1 MKKTNFTKTRMVK
14 NWLMIVAFLFT
25 SFSVTQLNAQCQ
37 LNAEDDV
44 FISVD
49 DNCEAMLTMELF
61 LTDDGVKCPDAGYYT
76 FQVVSLDMNT
86 TYYVEAQNLVVSN
99 DSLDYGVKYI
109 AIVRAYDANDNL
121 LNTAMPRFLIQDKKP
136 PVFTCPTDTID
147 IKCYDQEVYTP
158 VVADNCTPDNKLN
171 IVKIDDKIWDNDCS
185 NPTVDPLV
193 NRIID
198 RSFIAIDESGNQS
211 DTCSIVIRV
220 SGLNQF
226 ELSNMVRWPKD
237 LVKAHGTAISCKDA
251 DSYKDANGDFNPNKT
266 GWPSLVYPDNFPTA
280 FETAH
285 NDLTD
290 TVVLDNNCN
299 FACKVAAT
307 YIDVTIN
314 TCPTCIE
321 KVLRTWSVTEQTC
334 NYPWLFT
341 FPNFQTIEVV
351 DTIPPVIVCPDN
363 ETITTNTIG
372 NFDPTSAGALDC
384 GARYTFPKPTIT
396 DECSNYTVWTIAV
409 MNDLGH
415 PVMFA
420 DTNETKHTVSRDL
433 PLGVNTVTYT
443 AYDNCGNKA
452 SCEWTVTVEDN
463 TPPVAVC
470 QQFTTVSLTY
480 DGEAQIFAPSFD
492 SGSYDDCSIDSFGVR
507 RMDNKIDCEGHVDTD
522 VNNFFDYV
530 TFCCDDIADDPITVI
545 MRVWDKGGRHNDCM
559 VQVTVQ
565 DKLPPQITCPP
576 SICVE
581 CTYPFVLDKA
591 GLAEAFGTVVQG
603 YDNREVHTISGNY
616 GSQYRYD
623 IFSDT
628 WDCDKPETN
637 FKFKDGWSRDNCNLE
652 MDDSYVDNR
661 TQCNEG
667 NIVRTFKVSDPNG
680 YAECTQTIHFFNPHP
695 FDKYDIR
702 WPADYPVEGC
712 YNEAAYGPDITGW
725 PKLNEDAC
733 DLVAANYKD
742 DVFHFN
748 DDKFDVE
755 GVCFKVIRHWTV
767 MDWCQK
773 YPDNY
778 PNPALAGKFYTWHYD
793 QVIMVSEYTPPAFT
807 TTCEDKETC
816 TYDSECES
824 GYIELSMSAHDDC
837 TTDENLKWRYRI
849 YDDDNNDGSFDKLI
863 VDSKDFTFP
872 HNIISGA
879 TASASG
885 TYPIGK
891 HRIVWTVWDQCGN
904 KAVCDKFFTIKNCKK
919 PTPRC
924 IDHIVIEMMPLD
936 AGTDGIADW
945 AMIEVGAQLVEVCC
959 AKSSHPCGYPLKY
972 SFSADT
978 SDTKRTYY
986 CGNDGAD
993 PSWYSVDPAVGHLEP
1008 IEMWVTALLPD
1019 GTITQDNCVTNID
1032 FQDNNHACDA
1042 PDGLVSVSGMVTTTQ
1057 DEPINKVKI
1066 ELQGSEEAPQN
1077 TGDNGTFEFD
1087 VNSNK
1092 NYNLALSKDGDDL
1105 SGITTLDIVLIQKHL
1120 LGIKKFDNPYK
1131 MIAANVND
1139 DEKVTASDIL
1149 KIRKLILGSIDDIG
1163 ESWLFLPKDYTFA
1176 NPSHPFTT
1184 ELPKAVKI
1192 NPTDDMFVNFY
1203 GIKLGDV
1210 NMSLNVLEA
1219 RSSEELVLTV
1229 DDINVQAGQV
1239 EVPVYANDFN
1249 NVEGFQYTVDFD
1261 ASAMQFEGIESGL
1274 IEINN
1279 SNIGTTR
1286 VTNGKLTMSWDKN
1299 SEIIS
1304 GADEPLFTLKFNTIK
1319 NANLSDIMSINSS
1332 VTKKEAYNSNLEV
1345 MDVKLQYRSSNVN
1358 TFELYQNTP
1367 NPFSTITDIS
1377 FNLPESSTGTIS
1389 IYDLSGKVLKV
1400 ISKDFEKGMN
1410 TVRIKKSD
1418 LNVSGVLY
1426 YRLETGDYTA
1436 TKKMILIK

>member
-1 MKKTNFTKTRMVK
+1 MKKTNFTKTKTVK

-37 LNAEDDV
+37 LNAEDHV
-44 FISVD
+44 HVILSD
-49 DNCEAMLTMELF
+49 DNCDAMLMENMF
-61 LTDDGVKCPDAGYYT
+61 LTDDGAKCAVADHYEFEVRSADGSTVLIPMTENAVLDNTFIGGPYMLMIEAHDAAHNVLNSAMLT
-76 FQVVSLDMNT
+76 FDV
-86 TYYVEAQNLVVSN
+86 A
-99 DSLDYGVKYI
+99 
-109 AIVRAYDANDNL
+109 
-121 LNTAMPRFLIQDKKP
+121 DKMP

-185 NPTVDPLV
+185 DPTVDPLV

-220 SGLNQF
+220 TGLTQL
-226 ELSNMVRWPKD
+226 ELGAMVKWPKD
-237 LVKAHGTAISCKDA
+237 LVQAHGTAISCKDA
-251 DSYKDANGDFNPNKT
+251 DSYKDTNGDFDPNKT
-266 GWPSLVYPDNFPTA
+266 GWPYLVYPDNFPTD
-280 FETAH
+280 FEKAQH
-285 NDLTD
+285 DATD

-351 DTIPPVIVCPDN
+351 DTIPPVIVCPEN
-363 ETITTNTIG
+363 ETITTNTVG

-384 GARYTFPKPTIT
+384 GARYTFPVPTIT
-396 DECSNYTVWTIAV
+396 DECHEHTVWTIAV

-443 AYDNCGNKA
+443 AYDNCGNKTE
-452 SCEWTVTVEDN
+452 CEWTVTVEDN

-492 SGSYDDCSIDSFGVR
+492 SGSYDDCSIDHFGVR

-530 TFCCDDIADDPITVI
+530 TFCCDDITDDPVTVI

-616 GSQYRYD
+616 GSQYRQ
-623 IFSDT
+623 ISTDT

-652 MDDSYVDNR
+652 MNDVFVDNR
-661 TQCNEG
+661 TQCNTGE
-667 NIVRTFKVSDPNG
+667 IVRTFTVSDPNG
-680 YAECTQTIHFFNPHP
+680 SASCTQTIHFFNPHP
-695 FDKYDIR
+695 FTDDNIIWPRDKNMT
-702 WPADYPVEGC
+702 AC
-712 YNEAAYGPDITGW
+712 SNEAAYGPDVTGY
-725 PKLNEDAC
+725 PIMNDDNCAM
-733 DLVAANYKD
+733 VAANYKD

-748 DDKFDVE
+748 DDRLDAE

-767 MDWCQK
+767 MDWCQR
-773 YPDNY
+773 Y
-778 PNPALAGKFYTWHYD
+778 PNPYPKHPELAGKFYTWSWD
-793 QVIMVSEYTPPAFT
+793 QVIMISENTPPEFT

-816 TYDSECES
+816 TYDSECEG
-824 GYIELSMSAHDDC
+824 GYIELSMSAHDGC
-837 TTDENLKWRYRI
+837 TTDDNLRWRYRI
-849 YDDDNNDGSFDKLI
+849 DYNDDGSFD
-863 VDSKDFTFP
+863 VDSKTFANP
-872 HNIISGA
+872 IISGA

-959 AKSSHPCGYPLKY
+959 AKSSHPCGYDLKY

-978 SDTKRTYY
+978 TDVRRTYY
-986 CGNDGAD
+986 CGNDNPD

-1008 IEMWVTALLPD
+1008 VEMWVTALLPD
-1019 GTITQDNCVTNID
+1019 GTITQDYCITNID

-1042 PDGLVSVSGMVTTTQ
+1042 PDGLVSVSGMVTTTE
-1057 DEPINKVKI
+1057 DEAISNVKV

-1077 TGDNGTFEFD
+1077 TSTNGTFEFD
-1087 VNSNK
+1087 VNSNR

-1105 SGITTLDIVLIQKHL
+1105 GGITTLDIVLIQKHL
-1120 LGIKKFDNPYK
+1120 LGIKKFANPYE
-1131 MIAANVND
+1131 MIAANVNND
-1139 DEKVTASDIL
+1139 KKITASDIL

-1163 ESWLFLPKDYTFA
+1163 ESWIFLPKDYTFA
-1176 NPSHPFTT
+1176 NPSHPMTD
-1184 ELPKAVKI
+1184 ELPKGLKI
-1192 NPTDDMFVNFY
+1192 KPTDDMFVNYY

-1219 RSSEELVLTV
+1219 RSADELVLSV
-1229 DDINVQAGQV
+1229 DDMNVQAGQV
-1239 EVPVYANDFN
+1239 EVPVYASDFN

-1261 ASAMQFEGIESGL
+1261 VNAMQFEGVESGL
-1274 IEINN
+1274 IEVNN
-1279 SNIGTTR
+1279 SNIGTSR

-1304 GADEPLFTLKFNTIK
+1304 STDEPLFTLKFNAVK

-1345 MDVKLQYRSSNVN
+1345 MDVKLQFRGSDEN

-1367 NPFSTITDIS
+1367 NPFSTYTDIS
-1377 FNLPESSTGTIS
+1377 FNLPESSTGTMS